1 MPKPSC
7 TYIGMPCPKLVLGTG
22 HERIFLQET
31 CALSPLVLIFYPGDF
46 APQAMTLLKHF
57 TVEYDKY
64 ERAGFKLFGIGNGS
78 DSTRVA
84 FIKQYKIPFPC
95 FHDPKTIVA
104 KAFQVTKKIGHKQ
117 IIQPHVF
124 VINTDGKICFDKQGY
139 PKRSE
144 ILKSC
149 KPA

>member
-1 MPKPSC
+1 
-7 TYIGMPCPKLVLGTG
+7 MPCPKLVLRNGPE
-22 HERIFLQET
+22 HVSLRE
-31 CALSPLVLIFYPGDF
+31 ASASSPVVLIFYPGDF
-46 APQAMTLLKHF
+46 SPRAMTLLKQF
-57 TVEYDKY
+57 VVEHNKY

-78 DSTRVA
+78 DSTRLA
-84 FIKQYKIPFPC
+84 FIKKYKIPFPC
-95 FHDPKTIVA
+95 FHDSKKIAA
-104 KAFQVTKKIGHKQ
+104 KAFQATKKIGNKQ
-117 IIQPHVF
+117 TIQPHVF